1 MPSLKELRKLAT
13 KYKIKGRSKLN
24 KQDLIRALAAHASAA
39 ALTLAMTPIKIH
51 VKSRKRKTSRKVSRK
66 RKTSR
71 KVGRKRICKYD
82 RNPVTG
88 KCNKKPSSVVITPTS
103 GFRLL
108 SSIKKKNSLFGGS
121 IKKQFI
127 KALTDGG
134 FHSLFNKGKKS
145 NSLSFIPTI
154 PLTTSTNPHQ
164 SIQLLTTY
172 GVAFDK
178 TKITKLITEGFGFFD
193 YLDRKYGSNKNLTIP
208 YDIKL
213 DEVTLMP
220 TTDLSKCRGTYIDL
234 EEFVSFSDPSA
245 AKDVFSTSS
254 GQCFS
259 KQFMF
264 DYWNKTNLTA
274 DDNSS
279 RRVTPSLPKDPFT
292 GLLFP
297 PTVLVELLASR
308 PKNIIDPLQTL
319 VNVVGDKKNG
329 IYTTGPYLD
338 LYKFEII
345 KKDAIN
351 FFNMLPNTEA
361 TIPYASIGQSVY
373 SDVCRP
379 IGYGSGYYINIDGLL
394 ENAHVLTKSTQNQ
407 ILDKTGMRTEIMG
420 SVIGNL
426 KLLIRDSIIAYFL
439 DIIYIQHLPDN
450 HHLPRGLKKYT
461 DVAPSSL
468 DCTVFSSCFITSYL
482 TASSRNKIY
491 KRKSGSRYED
501 TEVRWDK
508 PIPSDVKLY
517 AYKRFSN
524 LVMFNN
530 FSMISSNLFF
540 TANLGLPASTLRKS
554 YIIANK
560 TWATKNDVNSNTF
573 LGYEWVDSDKNT
585 PCDPVETK
593 NITTS
598 NPCRTCIRDI
608 GTGGACGNSIDIS
621 PCKKSMEIFSSSIV
635 QIR

>member
-1 MPSLKELRKLAT
+1 VINPT
-13 KYKIKGRSKLN
+13 
-24 KQDLIRALAAHASAA
+24 
-39 ALTLAMTPIKIH
+39 
-51 VKSRKRKTSRKVSRK
+51 
-66 RKTSR
+66 
-71 KVGRKRICKYD
+71 VGF
-82 RNPVTG
+82 
-88 KCNKKPSSVVITPTS
+88 S
-103 GFRLL
+103 LL
-108 SSIKKKNSLFGGS
+108 SSVKGQNSQFDNL

-134 FHSLFNKGKKS
+134 FHSLFNKGKKP
-145 NSLSFIPTI
+145 NALTFIPTI
-154 PLTTSTNPHQ
+154 PLTTSTNQHTHE

-178 TKITKLITEGFGFFD
+178 TTITKLITDGFGFFD
-193 YLDRKYGSNKNLTIP
+193 YLDNKYGSNKNLTIP

-259 KQFMF
+259 KQYMF

-292 GLLFP
+292 GMLFP

-319 VNVVGDKKNG
+319 VNVCGDKTSG

-361 TIPYASIGQSVY
+361 TIPYADTGRVVY
-373 SDVCRP
+373 R
-379 IGYGSGYYINIDGLL
+379 GL
-394 ENAHVLTKSTQNQ
+394 SQNQ
-407 ILDKTGMRTEIMG
+407 ILDRTGMRAEIMG

-439 DIIYIQHLPDN
+439 DRIYIQHLPDIN
-450 HHLPRGLKKYT
+450 SPRGIKKYN
-461 DVAPSSL
+461 DVAPASL

-482 TASSRNKIY
+482 TASRRNIIY
-491 KRKSGSRYED
+491 KKTGSNF
-501 TEVRWDK
+501 TGVTSPWNK
-508 PIPSDVKLY
+508 QIPPGVKLY

-524 LVMFNN
+524 LVRFNN

-540 TANLGLPASTLRKS
+540 TANLGLSLSTLKQS
-554 YIIANK
+554 SIIANK
-560 TWATKNDVNSNTF
+560 IWSTKNDIDSNTF

-585 PCDPVETK
+585 PCEPVQTK
-593 NITTS
+593 NINTTD
-598 NPCRTCIRDI
+598 PCRTCIRNI
-608 GTGGACGNSIDIS
+608 GTGGACGNSLKIS
-621 PCKKSMEIFSSSIV
+621 PCNKSMKIFSSSIIE
-635 QIR
+635 IR